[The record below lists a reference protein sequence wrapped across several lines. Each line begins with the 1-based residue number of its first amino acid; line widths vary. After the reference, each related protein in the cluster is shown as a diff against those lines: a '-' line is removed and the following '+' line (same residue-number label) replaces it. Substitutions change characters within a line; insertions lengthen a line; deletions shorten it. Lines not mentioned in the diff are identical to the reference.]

1 MNECQEREKG
11 QVMVELDLIRNRI
24 TELGASIGTTMTFLA
39 PVLRQPNPK
48 DEKDCIEEKTLCEL
62 ASQIR
67 AERYRV
73 EKLGCQLIDLRQR
86 LEL

>member
-24 TELGASIGTTMTFLA
+24 AELDESIGTTMAFLA
-39 PVLRQPNPK
+39 PVLRQSNPK